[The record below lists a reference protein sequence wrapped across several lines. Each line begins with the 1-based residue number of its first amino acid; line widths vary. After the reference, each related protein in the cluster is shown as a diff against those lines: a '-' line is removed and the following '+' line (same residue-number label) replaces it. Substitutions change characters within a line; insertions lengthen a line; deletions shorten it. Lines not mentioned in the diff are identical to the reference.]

1 MLFFKQIFF
10 RYIKKSQWI
19 THVTLILFNIS
30 TKKIKQNEKLNSQ
43 RKRKGFLIGQNWMK
57 QSAKV
62 VQFCFILNYLQLS
75 KGCKPLESSCY
86 INSIFDT

>member
-43 RKRKGFLIGQNWMK
+43 RKRKWFLIGQNWIK
-57 QSAKV
+57 
-62 VQFCFILNYLQLS
+62 
-75 KGCKPLESSCY
+75 
-86 INSIFDT
+86 